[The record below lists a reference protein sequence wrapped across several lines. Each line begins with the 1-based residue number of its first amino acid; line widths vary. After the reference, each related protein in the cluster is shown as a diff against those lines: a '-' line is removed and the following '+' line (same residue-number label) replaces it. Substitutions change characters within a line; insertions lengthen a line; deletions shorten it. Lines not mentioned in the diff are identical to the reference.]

1 MRAATVATEI
11 ELHAGIAEV
20 YGVDQLDIVRVADVE
35 DMEPFKALRYVFS
48 STSREGLYLRRGG
61 VVAWSWG
68 IPRSNEQAVPNHD
81 VALATVTVV
90 VADAGARVAGVA
102 DVDDPEPVEVA
113 LIRVRPPE
121 GEVRVAVVEG
131 PGPLAKGL

>member
-1 MRAATVATEI
+1 M
-11 ELHAGIAEV
+11 
-20 YGVDQLDIVRVADVE
+20 DQLDIVRVADVE